1 LQQLQERMRRIT
13 GVQSVAVGACTPIQG
28 LGAMRFVIVD
38 ERPEPAETR
47 TRVSLNFVSPGYFET
62 LSVPFKAGRD
72 FSMQDVGRPRVA
84 IINEAMAGHYFP
96 GGDAV
101 GKYFRV
107 DPDKRFG
114 GWYGE
119 DQAYEVI
126 GVVANSKYFDLHAPA
141 PGAMFFNMFQENQV
155 FNQFLLRTAVDPDS
169 IAGPARQAVREE
181 LSTARVSHVT
191 TLSRQVDSAIV
202 PERLVATLASYFGVL
217 AMALSGIG
225 LYGLL
230 SYAVARR
237 TGEIGVRIAIG
248 ASAADIWWLVLRRA
262 LIVLCGGL
270 LAGGLLAFWARPLAS
285 SVVRDLRPES
295 VLSIAFA
302 AGAVFVVGLLACV
315 VPVRRA
321 ARVDPIVALRSE

>member
-1 LQQLQERMRRIT
+1 
-13 GVQSVAVGACTPIQG
+13 
-28 LGAMRFVIVD
+28 
-38 ERPEPAETR
+38 
-47 TRVSLNFVSPGYFET
+47 
-62 LSVPFKAGRD
+62 
-72 FSMQDVGRPRVA
+72 
-84 IINEAMAGHYFP
+84 
-96 GGDAV
+96 
-101 GKYFRV
+101 
-107 DPDKRFG
+107 
-114 GWYGE
+114 
-119 DQAYEVI
+119 VI
-126 GVVANSKYFDLHAPA
+126 GVVENSKYFDLHAPA
-141 PGAMFFNMFQENQV
+141 PRTMFFNMFQENQV

-181 LSTARVSHVT
+181 LSTARVIYVN

-202 PERLVATLASYFGVL
+202 PERLVGALASYFGVL
-217 AMALSGIG
+217 AIALSGIG

-285 SVVRDLRPES
+285 SVVRDLQPES
-295 VLSIAFA
+295 VFPIAFA

-321 ARVDPIVALRSE
+321 ARVDPLVSLRAEQG